1 MRPVRAAAVTASL
14 AGSLLISGAL
24 SATAAA
30 PTTIPVLNHTHRLH
44 LNANQ
49 QSTNW
54 SGWVNTSGGLGYTSA
69 SGTWTVPT
77 VTPTSD
83 DRYSSDW
90 VGIGGDPSPDL
101 IQAGTEQDS
110 VGGNAR
116 YHAWYEVL
124 PAPELQITTMA
135 VSAGDTMHVTLAEST
150 PEVWTITLSDQSN
163 GGSFSTTIP
172 YSSTFLTA
180 EWIHEAVTVNGTVA
194 TLPITSNAHFDLG
207 LANGQTIANAGGAQS
222 IQMFDSNNNPIA
234 TPSGLDSDGDG
245 FAVADGGTAPSAP
258 GS

>member
-1 MRPVRAAAVTASL
+1 MKSLRLGTSL
-14 AGSLLISGAL
+14 AAMAAL
-24 SATAAA
+24 AALGVTQAQAARPATIV
-30 PTTIPVLNHTHRLH
+30 IPGHTHRLQ

-54 SGWVNTSGGLGYTSA
+54 SGWVDTSGGLGYNSA
-69 SGTWTVPT
+69 SGNWTVPT
-77 VTPTSD
+77 VTPTAD

-110 VGGNAR
+110 VGGQAQ
-116 YHAWYEVL
+116 YYAWYEVL
-124 PAPELQITTMA
+124 PAPELQITTIT
-135 VSAGDTMHVTLAEST
+135 VHAGDSMRVTLSQSA
-150 PEVWTITLSDQSN
+150 PEVWTITLTDQTN
-163 GGSFSTTIP
+163 GGSYSTSIP

-194 TLPITSNAHFDLG
+194 TLPITSNAHFDNG
-207 LANGQTIANAGGAQS
+207 LANGLTIGTAGGPQS
-222 IQMFDSNNNPIA
+222 IQMVDGNGNPIA
-234 TPSGLDSDGDG
+234 TPSALDSDGDG
-245 FAVADGGTAPSAP
+245 FAVADGGTAPSPP